1 MLRIDFLI
9 LPILTIAYGLQYYDK
24 AVLGS
29 ATLFGILR
37 DLDLTTAR
45 YSQANAFFYYAYAV
59 AAFPMAILCQ
69 RFGKHLN
76 IFLGTMVVLWGV
88 IVMLTPV
95 VKDWRGLY
103 AQRFFLGQ
111 VANSPVKAFLFALHR
126 SVGITRVRSD
136 YKTLVHETRDAN
148 QNRYLVFVY
157 HGYSSATG
165 LFSIFSGLVNR
176 RLGAVHT
183 SLAPWKLIFL
193 VPGAITVIFGAFLLL
208 FLPPSPLQHPIVSIP
223 GYNKLP
229 AHILQETHEKVRLD
243 GNPAVRG
250 EGDDGRPA
258 EAKWDWSQAR
268 EAVVDVK
275 IWGFFLM
282 ATAIYVVNGSVTVF
296 GPLLVKSI
304 GYTSL
309 QATLLLTPGGA
320 TTCISIYIF
329 ALLASSR
336 RIARTIPFSRTILL
350 VLSCLP
356 PIIGA
361 VMCWKAGWENKA
373 VPLAG
378 YYLLPTFGA
387 PFVLLLGWST
397 ANVQGGT
404 KQAISSAAI
413 FLGYNLGNIAASY
426 ILLPSE
432 AKHHYPTT
440 FKTVIGVM
448 CATIGVTLIISL
460 FMARENKRRD
470 AEQFASVGARRD
482 VRVTDV
488 ENEKEAVDL
497 GIAREEEEARDVSDG
512 QNRSFRYIL

>member
-29 ATLFGILR
+29 ATLFGILT
-37 DLDLTTAR
+37 DLDLTAAR
-45 YSQANAFFYYAYAV
+45 YSQANAFFYYSYAV

-69 RFGKHLN
+69 RFNRHLN
-76 IFLGTMVVLWGV
+76 VFLGTMVILWGV
-88 IVMLTPV
+88 IVMLTPA

-103 AQRFFLGQ
+103 AQRFFLGFIEASVSPGF
-111 VANSPVKAFLFALHR
+111 VA
-126 SVGITRVRSD
+126 ITRRW
-136 YKTLVHETRDAN
+136 YTKREMPIRIGIW
-148 QNRYLVFVY
+148 Y
-157 HGYSSATG
+157 SATG

-176 RLGAVHT
+176 RLGAVNT

-193 VPGAITVIFGAFLLL
+193 VPGAITVVFGAFLLL
-208 FLPPSPLQHPIVSIP
+208 LLPPSPLRQAIIPIP

-229 AHILQETHEKVRLD
+229 THVLQETHDKVLRD
-243 GNPAVRG
+243 STHEGNETA
-250 EGDDGRPA
+250 A
-258 EAKWDWSQAR
+258 SKWNWKQAR
-268 EAVVDVK
+268 EAALDVK

-329 ALLASSR
+329 ALLASST
-336 RIARTIPFSRTILL
+336 RIARRVPYSRTILL

-356 PIIGA
+356 PIVGA
-361 VMCWKAGWENKA
+361 LMCWKGNWANKA

-397 ANVQGGT
+397 ANVAGGT

-413 FLGYNLGNIAASY
+413 FVGYNLGNIAASY

-448 CATIGVTLIISL
+448 CATIGITMFLSL
-460 FMARENKRRD
+460 VMARQNRARD
-470 AEQFASVGARRD
+470 ALQRQVAGGATGTMQHEQLSQG
-482 VRVTDV
+482 
-488 ENEKEAVDL
+488 
-497 GIAREEEEARDVSDG
+497 EEETEKMPVGDFKGGVEKVEDGWEDVSDG
-512 QNRSFRYIL
+512 QNKSFRYTL

>member
-29 ATLFGILR
+29 ATLFGILT
-37 DLDLTTAR
+37 DLHLTTAR
-45 YSQANAFFYYAYAV
+45 YSQATAFFYYAYAV
-59 AAFPMAILCQ
+59 SAFPMAILCQ

-76 IFLGTMVVLWGV
+76 IFLGVMVILWGV
-88 IVMLTPV
+88 IVMLTPLC
-95 VKDWRGLY
+95 KDWRGLY

-111 VANSPVKAFLFALHR
+111 VAAFLGVIH
-126 SVGITRVRSD
+126 SGDETV
-136 YKTLVHETRDAN
+136 VHEAGNAN
-148 QNRYLVFVY
+148 QDRYMVVRIQL
-157 HGYSSATG
+157 HSSTSATG

-176 RLGAVHT
+176 RLGAVQT
-183 SLAPWKLIFL
+183 SLAPWKLVFL
-193 VPGAITVIFGAFLLL
+193 VPGAITVVFGAFLLL
-208 FLPPSPLQHPIVSIP
+208 LLPPSPLQHPILSIP

-229 AHILQETHEKVRLD
+229 SHILHETHEKVRLD
-243 GNPAVRG
+243 GNSAVLV
-250 EGDDGRPA
+250 EGDESPA
-258 EAKWDWSQAR
+258 EAKWNWSQAR
-268 EAVVDVK
+268 EALVDVK

-309 QATLLLTPGGA
+309 RASLLLTPGGA

-329 ALLASSR
+329 AFLASSR
-336 RIARTIPFSRTILL
+336 RLSRTVPYFQTILL

-361 VMCWKAGWENKA
+361 IMCWKGNWANKA

-460 FMARENKRRD
+460 VMSRQNKRRD
-470 AEQFASVGARRD
+470 TEQFAGSRGD
-482 VRVTDV
+482 GRVV
-488 ENEKEAVDL
+488 EAEFEKNAVDSGL
-497 GIAREEEEARDVSDG
+497 ERDEDVVRDVSDG
-512 QNRSFRYIL
+512 QNRSFRYTL